1 MFLYSP
7 GEKNMAAVMAVFW
20 MYGCS
25 GVPGWH
31 ASRFSC
37 SDMPRRTGLVLIV
50 ALAALT
56 MYPPP
61 AQVGVRDPQ
70 SAAPASTLPAVPK
83 PSVTLEH
90 QLIQVEPMRPP
101 KPAPRL
107 RRALPTTRLAYGPA
121 PQDTLVTRAARK
133 FLGDGRFRPEPFPR
147 LDR

>member
-1 MFLYSP
+1 
-7 GEKNMAAVMAVFW
+7 
-20 MYGCS
+20 
-25 GVPGWH
+25 
-31 ASRFSC
+31 
-37 SDMPRRTGLVLIV
+37 MPRRAGLVLIV

-56 MYPPP
+56 MSPAP

-70 SAAPASTLPAVPK
+70 TAPAAAPASKVSPAPK

-90 QLIQVEPMRPP
+90 QLIQVEPIRPP

-107 RRALPTTRLAYGPA
+107 RRPLPSTRLAYGA
-121 PQDTLVTRAARK
+121 PHQEPLVTRARRK